1 MKDDVKVLQEMKD
14 ALCEPF
20 PIEVIQFLPKRPKK
34 DQQGQWTC
42 LALPYADKRVYE
54 DQLNRLAFGAWSTP
68 YTPPLVA
75 GNKLVIPVTVVIHGV
90 PHTDF
95 GEAFLHSKTREG
107 EDREEENSATEAYSQ
122 AFRRACAQFGLGR
135 YLYGL
140 PKKWLPY
147 DPRTKRIVLS
157 TEERLSAVQALYVKA
172 GLKVQP
178 RKRDTTQLDRQ
189 QIDAGNAGKDHVSP
203 SASVT
208 SSSHGV
214 PAAGATAPRSITSIT
229 PQGASSAHQQHAQ
242 QRAQH
247 GASDRS
253 HQVSQASQVSQVSQA
268 DRVDDR
274 LLAYLRRTLDAKQ
287 MSQTLTYYGIRN
299 LADLT
304 ASQAQ
309 QVARLL
315 DRVKSDKQ
323 NNGSAS

>member
-1 MKDDVKVLQEMKD
+1 
-14 ALCEPF
+14 
-20 PIEVIQFLPKRPKK
+20 
-34 DQQGQWTC
+34 
-42 LALPYADKRVYE
+42 
-54 DQLNRLAFGAWSTP
+54 
-68 YTPPLVA
+68 
-75 GNKLVIPVTVVIHGV
+75 
-90 PHTDF
+90 
-95 GEAFLHSKTREG
+95 
-107 EDREEENSATEAYSQ
+107 
-122 AFRRACAQFGLGR
+122 
-135 YLYGL
+135 
-140 PKKWLPY
+140 
-147 DPRTKRIVLS
+147 
-157 TEERLSAVQALYVKA
+157 LYVKA

-253 HQVSQASQVSQVSQA
+253 HQVSQASQASQVSQVSQASQA

-309 QVARLL
+309 QVSRLL
-315 DRVKSDKQ
+315 ERVKSDKQ
-323 NNGSAS
+323 NNGRAS